1 MDHSTLWGMLACL
14 YCAQI
19 GHNNTFCLS
28 KYIFLNANSSFKNI
42 LMGLWH
48 PPIKVVKG
56 LYQYIQR
63 SARLIFWSLIDI
75 G

>member
-1 MDHSTLWGMLACL
+1 MLIVA
-14 YCAQI
+14 
-19 GHNNTFCLS
+19 
-28 KYIFLNANSSFKNI
+28 FKNI

-56 LYQYIQR
+56 LYQYIKR